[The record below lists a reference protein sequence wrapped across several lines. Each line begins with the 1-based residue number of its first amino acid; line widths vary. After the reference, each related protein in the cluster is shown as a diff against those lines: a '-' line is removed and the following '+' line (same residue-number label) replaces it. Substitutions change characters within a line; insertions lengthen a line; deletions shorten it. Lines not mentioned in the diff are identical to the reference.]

1 MRKNKKVLIGVCG
14 GIAVYKVCDL
24 IRELKKQNFEVIC
37 IMTKEATKFITS
49 DILQYLSGN
58 KVYIDLFD
66 LPRTTESHGSKA
78 MDECISKDPK
88 GMPQSHM
95 CKPGVRGL
103 PNNLTPAHIY
113 LSSWADIVVVIPATA
128 HIIAKLSHGLGDC
141 LLSCTILATTAPI
154 LICPAM
160 HVNMYKNKIV
170 QENIRR
176 LRSKGFSF
184 IGPKKGKL
192 LNGKVASGHL
202 EDVKVVINRIKD
214 TIR

>member
-14 GIAVYKVCDL
+14 GIAAYKVCDL

-66 LPRTTESHGSKA
+66 LP
-78 MDECISKDPK
+78 
-88 GMPQSHM
+88 
-95 CKPGVRGL
+95 
-103 PNNLTPAHIY
+103 NNLTPAHIY

-128 HIIAKLSHGLGDC
+128 HIIAKLSYGLGDC
-141 LLSCTILATTAPI
+141 LLSCTILATRAPI